1 MLWLKALH
9 VVFMVTWFA
18 ALFYLP
24 RLFVYHVAALAEGDA
39 AGSARFKIM
48 ERKLFIMM
56 TLGAVLTTVFGLAT
70 LFSEPWYLQQ
80 GWLHLKLA
88 LVGLLYAYHYWCWR
102 LVVAFR
108 EDRNT
113 HSDPWYRWFNEAP
126 TLLLLGCVLLVV
138 VKPF

>member
-1 MLWLKALH
+1 MLWWKAFH

-39 AGSARFKIM
+39 AGDARFKVM
-48 ERKLFIMM
+48 ERKLFILM
-56 TLGAVLTTVFGLAT
+56 TIGGVLTTVCGLAT
-70 LFSEPWYLQQ
+70 LHLEPWYLQA
-80 GWLHLKLA
+80 GWLHLKLLGVA
-88 LVGLLYAYHYWCWR
+88 LLYGYHIWCWR

-108 EDRNT
+108 EGRNVHGDR
-113 HSDPWYRWFNEAP
+113 WYRWFNEAP
-126 TLLLLGCVLLVV
+126 SLLLVAIVLLVI

>member
-39 AGSARFKIM
+39 AGSARFKTM

-56 TLGAVLTTVFGLAT
+56 TLGAAVCARRWVAT
-70 LFSEPWYLQQ
+70 AGPCSQPQQ
-80 GWLHLKLA
+80 NT
-88 LVGLLYAYHYWCWR
+88 CPR
-102 LVVAFR
+102 LSR
-108 EDRNT
+108 NDRCA
-113 HSDPWYRWFNEAP
+113 SRQERQW
-126 TLLLLGCVLLVV
+126 LLLQAN
-138 VKPF
+138 